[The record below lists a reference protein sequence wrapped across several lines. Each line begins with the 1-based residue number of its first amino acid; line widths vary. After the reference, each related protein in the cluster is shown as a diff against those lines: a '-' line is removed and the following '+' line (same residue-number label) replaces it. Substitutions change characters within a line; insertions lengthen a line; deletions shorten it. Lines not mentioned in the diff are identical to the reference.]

1 MSEQGGR
8 PPEDG
13 AGSTPAPSLS
23 LPDVHDGG
31 NAEPI
36 DATIV
41 PDKRPPRDMWPGRQY
56 AVVGYEGPLPPP
68 QLIEDYEHIL
78 PGAAERIFLRV
89 EQQSDHRMSMEKTAL
104 GSDVFNSRAG
114 VVCATVVSLAF
125 LGVGFQLVRTGHDWA
140 GTAIATIDIVGL
152 VTAFIVG
159 TNSRRGERVQK
170 QRMVLDQ
177 EEDQAK
183 TTQR

>member
-1 MSEQGGR
+1 MSEVGGQ
-8 PPEDG
+8 PPRDG
-13 AGSTPAPSLS
+13 AGIDPAPSLS
-23 LPDVHDGG
+23 PPGLNDNERHGDI
-31 NAEPI
+31 NA
-36 DATIV
+36 TVV
-41 PDKRPPRDMWPGRQY
+41 PEQRPRREMWPGPRY
-56 AVVGYEGPLPPP
+56 AMVGYEGPLPPP

-78 PGAAERIFLRV
+78 PGAAERIFQRF
-89 EQQSDHRMSMEKTAL
+89 EKQSDHRMSMEKTAL

-114 VVCATVVSLAF
+114 VACATLVSLAF

-152 VTAFIVG
+152 VTAFVVG

-177 EEDQAK
+177 EEDQIK
-183 TTQR
+183 SSE